1 MFTSRAEH
9 RLILRIDN
17 ADLRLTP
24 LGREIGLVE
33 DDRWRVFSARAERLE
48 RNRQR
53 ALNTKIRVRGATM
66 PVAQAIARPD
76 VPMSEI
82 VEAGAEFETGSS
94 FESFDLATIEAEFR
108 YAGYLKRHDAELS
121 RVRAQTGRAIPER
134 FSYDDIPG
142 LSREVVQRLSQVR
155 PTTIG
160 QAGRVPG
167 VTPAALAIV
176 ASRVAR
182 LSKN

>member
-1 MFTSRAEH
+1 
-9 RLILRIDN
+9 
-17 ADLRLTP
+17 
-24 LGREIGLVE
+24 
-33 DDRWRVFSARAERLE
+33 
-48 RNRQR
+48 
-53 ALNTKIRVRGATM
+53 M

-76 VPMSEI
+76 VPMAEI
-82 VEAGAEFETGSS
+82 VEAGAAFETDEA
-94 FESFDLATIEAEFR
+94 FASFDLATIEAEFR
-108 YAGYLKRHDAELS
+108 YAGYLKRHDAELA
-121 RVRAQTGRAIPER
+121 RVRSQTDRAIPVE
-134 FSYDDIPG
+134 FSYDNIPG
-142 LSREVVQRLSQVR
+142 LSREVTQRLSQVR

>member
-1 MFTSRAEH
+1 M
-9 RLILRIDN
+9 
-17 ADLRLTP
+17 
-24 LGREIGLVE
+24 
-33 DDRWRVFSARAERLE
+33 
-48 RNRQR
+48 
-53 ALNTKIRVRGATM
+53 RGATIS
-66 PVAQAIARPD
+66 VAHAIARPD

-82 VEAGAEFETGSS
+82 IAAGAEFETGAS

-121 RVRAQTGRAIPER
+121 RVRAQTDRAIPES
-134 FSYDDIPG
+134 FSYDQIPG

-176 ASRVAR
+176 ASKVSR